1 MVLGDAATDP
11 TPAQVQAMQG
21 IVRQAMDEGAMGV
34 ASALI
39 YAPGVFAKT
48 PELIALA
55 HAAGRCGGRYATHL
69 RSEGDRFLASIDEA
83 IAIGLAARTPVE
95 LHHLKVG
102 GRENWSTMTT
112 TIQRIIAAPAYDDR
126 VTEASNTY
134 IPP

>member
-1 MVLGDAATDP
+1 MRISDWSSDVCSSDFWTTLGGYLDHLAARGIAPNVASYVGAATVREMVLGDAATDP

-55 HAAGRCGGRYATHL
+55 HAAGRCGGLYATHL
-69 RSEGDRFLASIDEA
+69 RSEDR
-83 IAIGLAARTPVE
+83 
-95 LHHLKVG
+95 K
-102 GRENWSTMTT
+102 ST
-112 TIQRIIAAPAYDDR
+112 RLN
-126 VTEASNTY
+126 SSH
-134 IPP
+134 

>member
-55 HAAGRCGGRYATHL
+55 HAAGRCGGLYATHL
-69 RSEGDRFLASIDEA
+69 RSEGDGFLASIDAA
-83 IAIGLAARTPVE
+83 IAIGRAARTQLGRASCRDREVQYVSTSVE
-95 LHHLKVG
+95 RLSLNKKPSSAKE
-102 GRENWSTMTT
+102 R
-112 TIQRIIAAPAYDDR
+112 
-126 VTEASNTY
+126 
-134 IPP
+134 